1 MNLQNGKMFASKFVG
16 TRPSSYE
23 KRIYRAAVS
32 QRLRNTVLNGTDGQT
47 DRYGG
52 TDSCFSQFHEST
64 QTWKQYFGRKGCP
77 SRSTN

>member
-1 MNLQNGKMFASKFVG
+1 MEKCLRVNLLGPGPRLMKKEFTG
-16 TRPSSYE
+16 P
-23 KRIYRAAVS
+23 
-32 QRLRNTVLNGTDGQT
+32 RLRNTVLNGTDGQT